1 MFAGLGS
8 RALGELVASMSD
20 PDTGDRSQ
28 AGEPPLIK
36 SESSASGPPPAPGLI
51 PLARPDPQAMS
62 AEKQQVRISPVT
74 QFVTP
79 SSVT

>member
-20 PDTGDRSQ
+20 PDTGDRRPEDR
-28 AGEPPLIK
+28 EPPLIK

-51 PLARPDPQAMS
+51 PLARPDTQGAMS
-62 AEKQQVRISPVT
+62 AEKQQVRVMR
-74 QFVTP
+74 
-79 SSVT
+79 